1 MKRLNRC
8 ATCFNCIIRYKIDKS
23 MKSPYGIKKKLELKV
38 NPNSSESR
46 KYIKFIYCR
55 ENIWTKKYKTLDMV
69 KYGKGVNSY
78 GWCKYYKGE

>member
-8 ATCFNCIIRYKIDKS
+8 ATCFNCIIRYKVNKNAT
-23 MKSPYGIKKKLELKV
+23 IKKKLKIKV
-38 NPNSSESR
+38 NPNASESR
-46 KYIKFIYCR
+46 KFIKFIYCR

-69 KYGKGVNSY
+69 KYGKGVKSY